1 MDFTDAD
8 VPPANMKD
16 WHICLKAKQ
25 ISLLFLKQPPLQLTL
40 LLLLSCLFSTRTQA
54 CLKDQPAYFTFMCMF
69 VFMCIYFINVIGHC
83 VMFVYREGF
92 CGLSLTAMSCTQ
104 LYFCCFPLLLFNLCV
119 PLSLL
124 LYISFSPDSFFVRQ
138 FILDPESSISP
149 SAVSAE
155 CCFPQLSLLTQR
167 TKFTACSHFINPL
180 KPT

>member
-16 WHICLKAKQ
+16 WHTCLKAKQ

-54 CLKDQPAYFTFMCMF
+54 CLKDQPAYFTFICMF
-69 VFMCIYFINVIGHC
+69 VFMCIYFINVMHWALC
-83 VMFVYREGF
+83 YVCLQRRVLWTFSHSYE
-92 CGLSLTAMSCTQ
+92 LHTA
-104 LYFCCFPLLLFNLCV
+104 LLLLLFNLCV

-138 FILDPESSISP
+138 FILDPESPISP